1 VERVDLGVP
10 CALMPK
16 NPLFSTYRQ
25 GENRV
30 TSSMLAVF
38 ERIDLSVLETLL
50 TAATGEAS
58 LQTVTFVNQPVGKG
72 ASVPDARI
80 SAHFAYWFEV
90 KTVPNA
96 LGVGQL
102 EEHLKSLEPG
112 ASSERL
118 FVITPDS
125 GEPPAVAELG
135 NPRVVWFNFRALY
148 DAVDALLADVAG
160 LVSEHAR
167 FLLRELQALL
177 VEDGLVD
184 NDDVVVVAARVA
196 YAEYLEHHVYVC
208 QPNRAFRDG
217 LTHLG
222 FYTDGA
228 IQPHLPRIV
237 HRARAVPFTTEEANR
252 RRDADDE
259 PRVADAIDKLLSI
272 GARTDGNEYGV
283 FILTPPG
290 DPLTVHLD
298 APIVNDTVAVS
309 GRPWAWTLG
318 QRYTNLTR
326 LTRSGVT
333 RTSDLDRP

>member
-1 VERVDLGVP
+1 
-10 CALMPK
+10 MPK

-38 ERIDLSVLETLL
+38 ERIDLSVLEALL
-50 TAATGEAS
+50 TAAAGEAS
-58 LQTVTFVNQPVGKG
+58 LQTVSFVNQPVGKG

-90 KTVPNA
+90 KTAPNA
-96 LGVGQL
+96 LAVSQL

-112 ASSERL
+112 ASGERL
-118 FVITPDS
+118 FVITPDAS
-125 GEPPAVAELG
+125 EPPAVAELG
-135 NPRVVWFNFRALY
+135 DARVVWFNFRGLY
-148 DAVDALLADVAG
+148 DAIDALLADVSG

-196 YAEYLEHHVYVC
+196 YPEYLEHHVYVC

-222 FYTDGA
+222 FYAHGA
-228 IQPHLPRIV
+228 IQPHIARIL
-237 HRARAVPFTTEEANR
+237 HRADPVPFTTEEAKR
-252 RRDADDE
+252 RRGTATE
-259 PRVADAIDKLLSI
+259 GRVADAIDTLLSI
-272 GARTDGNEYGV
+272 GARTEGNEYGV
-283 FILTPPG
+283 FILTPPS
-290 DPLTVHLD
+290 DPRTVYLE
-298 APIVNDTVAVS
+298 APIVNDTVAGPS

-318 QRYTNLTR
+318 QRYTSLTR
-326 LTRSGVT
+326 LSRPGVT
-333 RTSDLDRP
+333 KTSDLDRP